1 MSPEVAAE
9 DKDAVWF
16 LLAPVIVGL
25 GGSVDRELGEVFVS
39 LDFELESV
47 RLLVYVCLRN
57 E

>member
-25 GGSVDRELGEVFVS
+25 GGSVDRELGEVFAN
-39 LDFELESV
+39 LDFE
-47 RLLVYVCLRN
+47 
-57 E
+57 